1 MFFLLLLSPRERAK
15 GFFYLSRRT
24 TGKRDMAGG
33 GGGGRGYR
41 NFKMTAVL
49 ESESLLFSLKGKSWL
64 VGSSEI

>member
-1 MFFLLLLSPRERAK
+1 
-15 GFFYLSRRT
+15 
-24 TGKRDMAGG
+24 MAGG